1 MINIT
6 DLVLNL
12 AEYKKL
18 EQNLLDNGKI
28 GLIHSTRY
36 IESDYAP
43 KVSIRI
49 NNSNPYNQHDLLDII
64 IRGE

>member
-12 AEYKKL
+12 NEYKKL
-18 EQNLLDNGKI
+18 EQILLDNGKI

-36 IESDYAP
+36 IESDFAP
-43 KVSIRI
+43 KVSIRV
-49 NNSNPYNQHDLLDII
+49 NNSSPFNQHDLLDII
-64 IRGE
+64 VRGE